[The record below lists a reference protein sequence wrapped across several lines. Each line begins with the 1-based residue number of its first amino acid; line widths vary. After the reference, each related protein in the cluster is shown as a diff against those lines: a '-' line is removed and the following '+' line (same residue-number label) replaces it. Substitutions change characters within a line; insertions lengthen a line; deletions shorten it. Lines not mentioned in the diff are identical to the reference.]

1 MRNMKLNEKL
11 EFEKLEA
18 MLKKDKPQT
27 QQLPLSFLS
36 I

>member
-1 MRNMKLNEKL
+1 MTNMKLYEKL

-18 MLKKDKPQT
+18 MLNNDKPQT